1 MTLKK
6 ILNELLSVEQI
17 PGNLTKIFWKNGKVA
32 FDTTDIE
39 MLFDSIIFQ
48 VNKESKELYY
58 YTMDDW
64 SEIRSIKH
72 IQQALK
78 DLIRAKIID
87 LTWIVTIESKKNT
100 IRSLNSNK
108 VKDIIKIDTSFSSKI
123 PFCFHG
129 TSTEYLPHI
138 LKNGIVARKN
148 SKTKPNWEKGYIS
161 VSQNNIYLTIDYQRA
176 FYYAQKTVTANKQQ
190 GIISKPVVIMIKD
203 LDSKFAITD
212 DDYFTH
218 GNLSLLQFLRTGK
231 KAKDSFVQGIRNT
244 SQFAYSKSIPV
255 NKIYKVFK
263 RH

>member
-6 ILNELLSVEQI
+6 ILNELIYAEKIPNDLS
-17 PGNLTKIFWKNGKVA
+17 KIYWKNGRIA
-32 FDTTDIE
+32 FSTDDMT
-39 MLFDSIIFQ
+39 MLFDSIIFG
-48 VNKESKELYY
+48 VNKESKELFY

-108 VKDIIKIDTSFSSKI
+108 VKDIINIDTNFSNKI

-129 TSTEYLPHI
+129 TSTEYLPDI
-138 LKNGIVARKN
+138 LKNGIINRKN
-148 SKTKPNWEKGYIS
+148 SKTKPNWDKGYVEIS
-161 VSQNNIYLTIDYQRA
+161 KYNIYLTIDYQRA
-176 FYYAQKTVTANKQQ
+176 VYYANKTVEANKNQ
-190 GIISKPVVIMIKD
+190 GIISKPIVIMIKD
-203 LDSKFAITD
+203 LDTKFAITD
-212 DDYFTH
+212 DDYLTH
-218 GNLSLLQFLRTGK
+218 KNLSLLQYLRTGK
-231 KAKDSFVQGIRNT
+231 KAKDNYIQGIRNT
-244 SQFAYSKSIPV
+244 SQFAYTKNIPA